1 MELEIE
7 KKLKEIYKNLVIK
20 VEYKDIREY
29 NIYITIEKKR
39 NWI

>member
-1 MELEIE
+1 MEIE
-7 KKLKEIYKNLVIK
+7 IEDKLKEIYKNLEIR

-39 NWI
+39 N